1 VLSED
6 ERRELRAWRS
16 RQVFFMFALF
26 VFVLP
31 FLGMSIYGAVRDPS
45 TLFNSPSGLVL
56 LSFLGVAIFLSRSP
70 LRWRQARRD
79 EDNRLVKSVRG
90 HADVRS
96 RLGIGLIAPTHD
108 VLHIGGEAFPLAQ
121 YWRDQLMP
129 GLVYEVRFAP
139 LSRAIL
145 SISAV
150 ESRAAPSGHEPW
162 PSHFA
167 ELSEREHA
175 LIRLLA
181 RGLTDKDIARKLNL
195 SPTTVRT
202 YNSDLYLK
210 LGIQRRGQVRAIA
223 ERFGL
228 LDEPAEKA

>member
-1 VLSED
+1 
-6 ERRELRAWRS
+6 
-16 RQVFFMFALF
+16 MFALF

-150 ESRAAPSGHEPW
+150 ESRAAPSGHEPL

-167 ELSEREHA
+167 EFSEREHA

>member
-1 VLSED
+1 
-6 ERRELRAWRS
+6 
-16 RQVFFMFALF
+16 M
-26 VFVLP
+26 
-31 FLGMSIYGAVRDPS
+31 
-45 TLFNSPSGLVL
+45 
-56 LSFLGVAIFLSRSP
+56 
-70 LRWRQARRD
+70 
-79 EDNRLVKSVRG
+79 
-90 HADVRS
+90 
-96 RLGIGLIAPTHD
+96 
-108 VLHIGGEAFPLAQ
+108 
-121 YWRDQLMP
+121 
-129 GLVYEVRFAP
+129 
-139 LSRAIL
+139 
-145 SISAV
+145 
-150 ESRAAPSGHEPW
+150 

-195 SPTTVRT
+195 SPTTVRS